1 MKEAILSLI
10 ATLTLFGGTIGIQPT
25 VEEIEEPILGAAP
38 HVLNVS
44 QGGTKSSSFSI
55 NSVLVSGTTTTGA
68 LTASSSPSFGYLIA
82 TSTTATST
90 IAGGLKI
97 TGGGLTSS
105 TLTGCDT
112 IDTDSSGNLTCGS
125 DATGA
130 GGSFPFTPTTW
141 GGVLANSTTTLIQF
155 LAGTVSAT
163 SSIGTLTSGVIT
175 ATSSLTVPSLTSALT
190 LTGTGGL
197 FAEYTG
203 TSCTN
208 QFPRSLS
215 ARSE

>member
-1 MKEAILSLI
+1 MSLTTKNIIILGIAIFLVGTFVSAQFTSYSPFMLRSYSL
-10 ATLTLFGGTIGIQPT
+10 TGGTSTNTAAVLISPT
-25 VEEIEEPILGAAP
+25 WYLG
-38 HVLNVS
+38 V
-44 QGGTKSSSFSI
+44 
-55 NSVLVSGTTTTGA
+55 GTTSPYAKLSVVGEVVGQYFTG
-68 LTASSSPSFGYLIA
+68 
-82 TSTTATST
+82 TSTTTTST

-175 ATSSLTVPSLTSALT
+175 ATS
-190 LTGTGGL
+190 
-197 FAEYTG
+197 
-203 TSCTN
+203 
-208 QFPRSLS
+208 
-215 ARSE
+215 